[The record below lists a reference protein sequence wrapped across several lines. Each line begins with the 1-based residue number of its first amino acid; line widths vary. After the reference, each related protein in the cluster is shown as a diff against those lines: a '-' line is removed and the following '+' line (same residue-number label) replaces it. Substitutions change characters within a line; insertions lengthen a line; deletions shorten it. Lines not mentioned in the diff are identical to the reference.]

1 MLLALV
7 RLRSSRHQA
16 LFNSWN
22 ALRSFS
28 NQSTGEHSRISFMG
42 FQSQAFP
49 FLVLPQVSGRMCYV
63 IPQLREC
70 SPRAHSTGHA
80 IFLYSGVPSN
90 HA

>member
-28 NQSTGEHSRISFMG
+28 NQSTGEHSRISFTG
-42 FQSQAFP
+42 FQIQAFP

-63 IPQLREC
+63 IPQSREC
-70 SPRAHSTGHA
+70 CPRPHGTGHA
-80 IFLYSGVPSN
+80 IFLYSGFPSN

>member
-63 IPQLREC
+63 IPQLRV

-80 IFLYSGVPSN
+80 IFLYSGFPSN